1 MRLLREQGSPDEL
14 AFAVVVLG
22 LVLSRGEEVDRAR
35 QTLEE
40 GLAIATTAADRRAAI
55 WALHSR
61 GELERD
67 QGNLSLAQWL
77 LESALAEAAAAGQPT
92 ATILQGL
99 GDLALD
105 RGRTEDAK
113 GCYVTGWGEATK
125 TRHPVATFCA
135 AGIAAVLAAEGRI
148 VEAGRLWGASQRMAE
163 QMGLTFGGGAFA
175 LEVQR
180 YEALLPAP
188 NDKVFARAVAEGR
201 AEDPLRIIDAAL
213 ATLD

>member
-1 MRLLREQGSPDEL
+1 VRLLREHSSSEL
-14 AFAVVVLG
+14 AFTVVILG

-67 QGNLSLAQWL
+67 QGNVSLAQWL
-77 LESALAEAAAAGQPT
+77 LESALAEAAAAGQPL

-105 RGRTEDAK
+105 RGRTEEAMD
-113 GCYVTGWGEATK
+113 CYVKALREATK
-125 TRHPVATFCA
+125 TRHPVATYCA
-135 AGIAAVLAAEGRI
+135 AGMAAILATEGRI
-148 VEAGRLWGASQRMAE
+148 TDAGTLWGASQRMAE
-163 QMGLTFGGGAFA
+163 QIGITFGGGAFA
-175 LEVQR
+175 LEVHR

-188 NDKVFARAVAEGR
+188 DDKEFARAVAEGR
-201 AEDPLRIIDAAL
+201 ADDPLRVMDAML
-213 ATLD
+213 ATLG